1 MSTNWREERRQDRL
15 DAAEQ
20 AREDKRLDTELKLR
34 AEQDRAERQRQADA
48 DRAEQLRKDKREAE
62 ARAKRERAERA
73 QRRGAQIAAA
83 RGWLA
88 AEADT
93 AFSVALILLSV
104 IPAIASQVGALT
116 GKTDPG
122 SATALALM
130 LELGAWS
137 ATVGAS
143 RAMKDGRPVGPYRVA
158 MWACAAVAAGI
169 NVSHNG
175 GFTDWFGLVM
185 GAASMAGVAFWE
197 LRCVGRHG
205 TSRRTKEERAEEKA
219 RKAHSQKRAADHQ
232 DVQRT
237 AERIVSAGSH
247 GTTEFEV
254 AFSSAWEVHH
264 GTREVGMTPAMVAL
278 RAKSRQR
285 MAEAAA
291 LDADAGPLFPDTVP
305 GGWIEEFGNTPG
317 SMYRSPFG
325 DPQDGDDSGTGT
337 VSAKTPRKPSPG
349 STKAAESLGGKGK
362 RRLPGGRRERAQK
375 PLDPAH
381 IERVRRYADLLA
393 EDGKLI
399 SVRLVGEYIGGG
411 ETDYLSRLTR
421 HVKQQRG
428 ES

>member
-1 MSTNWREERRQDRL
+1 MTSNWREERRQDRL

-20 AREDKRLDTELKLR
+20 AREDKRLDTELKLQ
-34 AEQDRAERQRQADA
+34 AEADRAERQRQADA

-158 MWACAAVAAGI
+158 MWACAAIAAGI

-205 TSRRTKEERAEEKA
+205 QSRRTKEERAEEKA
-219 RKAHSQKRAADHQ
+219 RRRHAKERKAKHPEVWKTSVLILADAEYKALSPEAAWTMAREIH
-232 DVQRT
+232 R
-237 AERIVSAGSH
+237 
-247 GTTEFEV
+247 GTTE
-254 AFSSAWEVHH
+254 A
-264 GTREVGMTPAMVAL
+264 GLTPELVTL
-278 RAKSRQR
+278 RAHSKAR
-285 MAEAAA
+285 MAEALG
-291 LDADAGPLFPDTVP
+291 LDADAEPLFPDTVP
-305 GGWIEEFGNTPG
+305 QALLEEFGNTPG
-317 SMYRSPFG
+317 SVYRSPLG
-325 DPQDGDDSGTGT
+325 GPQDGDDDAGGT
-337 VSAKTPRKPSPG
+337 VLPRPSDGPSQGPTAHGRKGKRLVPNIRRKTPERPLDPG
-349 STKAAESLGGKGK
+349 HVKQIRTLAEALGGKDK
-362 RRLPGGRRERAQK
+362 LSARNVREA
-375 PLDPAH
+375 
-381 IERVRRYADLLA
+381 
-393 EDGKLI
+393 
-399 SVRLVGEYIGGG
+399 IGGG
-411 ETDYLSRLTR
+411 SMEYAIRLR
-421 HVKQQRG
+421 DAVKNDSA
-428 ES
+428 E